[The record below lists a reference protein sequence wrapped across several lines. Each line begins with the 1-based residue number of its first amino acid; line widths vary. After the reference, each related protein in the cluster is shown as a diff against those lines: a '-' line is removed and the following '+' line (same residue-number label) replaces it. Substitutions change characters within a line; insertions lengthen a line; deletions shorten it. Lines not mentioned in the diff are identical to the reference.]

1 MIKYVTLLLGA
12 TTLFSSE
19 AVLKHREHNGVGYD
33 TGYTTLSTFLLPDQ
47 DRPIYPMF
55 DGRVHVFD
63 DGKFAANIGG
73 GMRMPFG
80 NPDWALG
87 ANFFYDYRDDGAFQV
102 NQLGPGL
109 ELLNRFLDFRL
120 NGYIPLKSTKFK
132 SNNTTFLR
140 FQGHQAIVK
149 NSLRAAL
156 PCVEGEI
163 GSRYVNTNVPLEV
176 YGSLGSYYLFSN
188 KVDRTDFGRAWGGTA
203 SATLEIIDRFFAGID
218 LTYDRIFRWTV
229 QGVAGI
235 NLLPKP
241 KQIPK
246 FLSQPIMRN
255 EIIPIQK
262 RKQRAPLINPATHE
276 PFKFVFVNN
285 QSGSNGTFED
295 PFPTLLE
302 AQAASSPRDIIYMY
316 PGDGTTT
323 GYDAGYNMR
332 AWQVLQGSGTDL
344 PLAGAVIPA
353 QTPGQ
358 MPIMTNLAGNGITL
372 EDFNII
378 RGIHVNGATT
388 NNITDGGVAG
398 SYLIEHCRIADSQ
411 LFAIDGTAALGTI
424 FDLTGSKIVRSNEFY
439 GNGIAGGGEDSDV
452 VILAAPN
459 SIVRVQDNYMDG
471 QGVTTSAVLSVV
483 LDNVDMRVERNYSTR
498 MINSD
503 AAIQRF
509 NQGDNAF
516 ILVSQNQFV
525 SNCSSGLIFFPLIP
539 ISLINGPGELHIEEN
554 LFNNHTG
561 TSMTV
566 QVDTATE
573 VTCSLNQILNIN
585 LDNVRFNLTPSA
597 SQICLTLE
605 NNTNPGSYTFLNQTG
620 DSAKFQVQAPNA
632 SLSGLQTQNTGTF
645 VVTPAGTTTFVQP
658 GTICP
663 Q

>member
-1 MIKYVTLLLGA
+1 MIKYVAALLWV

-19 AVLKHREHNGVGYD
+19 LVMKHREHNGVGYD

-47 DRPIYPMF
+47 NKPIYPMF
-55 DGRVHVFD
+55 DGRFHIFD
-63 DGKFAANIGG
+63 DGKFAANLGG
-73 GMRMPFG
+73 GLRMPFG

-87 ANFFYDYRDDGAFQV
+87 ANFFYDYRDDGAFQI
-102 NQLGPGL
+102 NQVGPGL
-109 ELLNRFLDFRL
+109 ELLNPFLDFRL

-132 SNNTTFLR
+132 SDNTTFLH

-163 GSRYVNTNVPLEV
+163 GSRYINKNVPLEL

-188 KVDRTDFGRAWGGTA
+188 KVDRTNFGRAWGGTA
-203 SATLEIIDRFFAGID
+203 SATLEIMDRFFAGID
-218 LTYDRIFRWTV
+218 VTYDRIFRWTV

-241 KQIPK
+241 KQIPR

-262 RKQRAPLINPATHE
+262 RVQRAPLINPATHE
-276 PFKFVFVNN
+276 PFNFVFVNN

-295 PFPTLLE
+295 PYPTLLE
-302 AQAASSPRDIIYMY
+302 AQAASNPRDIIYLY

-323 GYDAGYNMR
+323 GYDAGYKMR

-344 PLAGAVIPA
+344 PLAGTVIPA

-358 MPIMTNLAGNGITL
+358 MPIMTNLAGNGVTL

-378 RGIHVNGATT
+378 RGIHVNGASI

-398 SYLIEHCRIADSQ
+398 SYLIEYCRIANSQ

-424 FDLTGSKIVRSNEFY
+424 FTLTGSKIVRNNEFY
-439 GNGIAGGGEDSDV
+439 GNGISGGGQDSDV

-459 SIVRVQDNYMDG
+459 SVVRIQDNYMDG
-471 QGVTTSAVLSVV
+471 QGITSSGVLSVV
-483 LDNVDMRVERNYSTR
+483 LGDVDMRVERNFSTG
-498 MINSD
+498 MLNID
-503 AAIQRF
+503 AAIQRY

-525 SNCSSGLIFFPLIP
+525 SSCNSGFTFFPLIP
-539 ISLINGPGELHIEEN
+539 ISLINGPGELRIEQN
-554 LFNNHTG
+554 IFDNHTFSHIG
-561 TSMTV
+561 I
-566 QVDTATE
+566 QVDTFSE
-573 VTCSLNQILNIN
+573 ITCSLNQML
-585 LDNVRFNLTPSA
+585 NLTPSNVQINLTPLA

-605 NNTNPGSYTFLNQTG
+605 YNNNPGSYTFLNQTG
-620 DSAKFQVQAPNA
+620 DPEKYQVQAPNA
-632 SLSGLQTQNTGTF
+632 SLSGLETQNTGTF
-645 VVTPAGTTTFVQP
+645 IISPAGTTNFVQP
-658 GTICP
+658 GTPCP
-663 Q
+663 